1 MNIKFKKVR
10 EVETP
15 IYASEGAAAMD
26 LFAATEG
33 EYNQVGDYYEFKTGI
48 ALQIPQNYVGILAP
62 RSSITNKR
70 MMLGNSLGVIDED
83 FRGEVT
89 VRLKAIEGTLNNYQ
103 KGERIAQLLIVP
115 CIKAQL
121 IKVDEL
127 DETVRGEGGYG
138 STDTKFKVLNEVC
151 LDEVPYRT
159 ATVIGNSH
167 YRDDDNSITH
177 SFDIGTKVTIEEGPD
192 EEGDYLVSHGEVTQY
207 INPEHLEF
215 D

>member
-138 STDTKFKVLNEVC
+138 STDTKPK
-151 LDEVPYRT
+151 T
-159 ATVIGNSH
+159 ATVIGNTICEHFIEIGARVQVIGLNESGFYDCTLLGGDLKQGIH
-167 YRDDDNSITH
+167 GDDLK
-177 SFDIGTKVTIEEGPD
+177 FD
-192 EEGDYLVSHGEVTQY
+192 
-207 INPEHLEF
+207 
-215 D
+215 

>member
-1 MNIKFKKVR
+1 MQIKFKKVR

-26 LFAATEG
+26 LFAATDPEFDSIQ
-33 EYNQVGDYYEFKTGI
+33 NYYEIKTGI
-48 ALQIPQNYVGILAP
+48 ALQVPEGYGAFILP
-62 RSSITNKR
+62 RSSISNKGIIIANSIG
-70 MMLGNSLGVIDED
+70 LGDPD
-83 FRGEVT
+83 FRGELR
-89 VRLKAIEGTLNNYQ
+89 VRFKPVDQDHIIYQ
-103 KGERIAQLLIVP
+103 KGERIAQLVIIQTP
-115 CIKAQL
+115 KIQL
-121 IKVDEL
+121 IEVNEL